1 MQPCYGSY
9 LQLIIQNRCKKLLF
23 ISILQRVEYF
33 HKLTALA
40 TVNLRTEGQMIRPN
54 GPSLFVNGKRFS
66 CSKQN
71 MMSGKVKT
79 SVFPEPVNAMPI
91 MSRPDSLKQMF
102 VLLTYYKASMINT
115 LVLIGITII
124 YELLRCLHAA

>member
-1 MQPCYGSY
+1 
-9 LQLIIQNRCKKLLF
+9 
-23 ISILQRVEYF
+23 
-33 HKLTALA
+33 
-40 TVNLRTEGQMIRPN
+40 MIRPN

-115 LVLIGITII
+115 PVLIGITII
-124 YELLRCLHAA
+124 YELLRCLHTAWY